1 MSVADAFLQRLE
13 GVQGRGPKWRA
24 ICPGHESKHKSR
36 TLAVAEADD
45 GRVLVKCFAGCS
57 IDQIVGAVGMSIED
71 LFPPRDV
78 GEKPRERKPWSARDV
93 AMALEREVAIAWVV
107 LADVAAGRPIGRS
120 DRERARVA
128 AERCAAL
135 LQELTA

>member
-1 MSVADAFLQRLE
+1 MSVSDAFIGKLD

-24 ICPGHESKHKSR
+24 ICPAHESKHKSR

-57 IDQIVGAVGMSIED
+57 IDQIVGAVGMTIDD
-71 LFPPRDV
+71 LFPPRNV
-78 GEKPRERKPWSARDV
+78 GEKPRSRRPWSARDV
-93 AMALEREVAIAWVV
+93 AIALEREAAVAWVI
-107 LADVAAGRPIGRS
+107 LSDLAAGRPISRS
-120 DRERARVA
+120 DRERAGVA

>member
-1 MSVADAFLQRLE
+1 MSADKLISRLD

-24 ICPGHESKHKSR
+24 ICPAHASKHKTRS
-36 TLAVAEADD
+36 LSVFEADD

-57 IDQIVGAVGMSIED
+57 VDQIVGAVGLHLED
-71 LFPPRDV
+71 LFPPREIGD
-78 GEKPRERKPWSARDV
+78 KPRIKKPWSS
-93 AMALEREVAIAWVV
+93 REVAQALARETAVAWVI
-107 LADVAAGRPIGRS
+107 LSDLAAGRPIGKS
-120 DRERARVA
+120 DRERAGVA